1 MDERARR
8 IVETAVDLAEKDGF
22 QAVRLR
28 DIAAQA
34 DVALGTVYR
43 RFKSKEDILLAALEL
58 EAGDLR
64 ERLLEQVLATEG
76 TTALERVSSL
86 FTHAT
91 KGLCR
96 RPHLARAL
104 LRALASAEP
113 ELVTKV
119 AGFHSTITAMVVPC
133 LRGTADDET
142 PPTPSEAEVAFMLQQ
157 VWFATLVGWAA
168 GLHEQR
174 DIYFQMERAAAL
186 MLRGMAARDQEQEEV
201 A

>member
-8 IVETAVDLAEKDGF
+8 IVETAVELAEKDGF

-43 RFKSKEDILLAALEL
+43 RFKSKEDILLAALGL
-58 EAGDLR
+58 EAGSLR
-64 ERLLEQVLATEG
+64 ERLLASVLATEG
-76 TTALERVSSL
+76 STPLERVSSL

-96 RPHLARAL
+96 RPNLARAL
-104 LRALASAEP
+104 LRAVASADP
-113 ELVTKV
+113 DLVTKV
-119 AGFHSTITAMVVPC
+119 AAFHSTITAMVVPC
-133 LRGTADDET
+133 LRGTVDDESS
-142 PPTPSEAEVAFMLQQ
+142 PSPAEAEVALLLQQ

-168 GLHEQR
+168 GLHEQE
-174 DIYFQMERAAAL
+174 DIYLQMERAAAL
-186 MLRGMAARDQEQEEV
+186 LLRGMDIDTEQRP
-201 A
+201 

>member
-8 IVETAVDLAEKDGF
+8 IVETAVDLAERDGF

-34 DVALGTVYR
+34 EVALGTVYR

-64 ERLLEQVLATEG
+64 SRLLDQVLREGATP
-76 TTALERVSSL
+76 LERVSSL

-104 LRALASAEP
+104 LRAVASADP
-113 ELVTKV
+113 ALVGKV
-119 AGFHSTITAMVVPC
+119 AAFHSAITALVVPC
-133 LRGTADDET
+133 LRGEVLDGA
-142 PPTPSEAEVAFMLQQ
+142 PPTPAEAEVAFMLQQ

-168 GLHEQR
+168 GLHDQT
-174 DIYFQMERAAAL
+174 DVYFQMERAAAM
-186 MLRGMAARDQEQEEV
+186 MLRGMEAP
-201 A
+201 

>member
-8 IVETAVDLAEKDGF
+8 IVETAVELAEKDGF

-43 RFKSKEDILLAALEL
+43 RFKSKEDILLAALGL
-58 EAGDLR
+58 EAGSLR
-64 ERLLEQVLATEG
+64 ERLLASVLATEG
-76 TTALERVSSL
+76 STPLERVSSL

-96 RPHLARAL
+96 RPNLARAL
-104 LRALASAEP
+104 LRAVASADP
-113 ELVTKV
+113 DLVTKV
-119 AGFHSTITAMVVPC
+119 AAFHSTIT
-133 LRGTADDET
+133 ESS
-142 PPTPSEAEVAFMLQQ
+142 PSPAEAEVALLLQQ

-168 GLHEQR
+168 GLHEQE
-174 DIYFQMERAAAL
+174 DIYLQMERAAAL
-186 MLRGMAARDQEQEEV
+186 LLRGMDIDTEQRP
-201 A
+201 

>member
-1 MDERARR
+1 VDERARR

-58 EAGDLR
+58 EAEGLR
-64 ERLLEQVLATEG
+64 ERLLDRVLATENA
-76 TTALERVSSL
+76 TTLERISSL

-96 RPHLARAL
+96 RPQLARAL
-104 LRALASAEP
+104 LRALASADP
-113 ELVTKV
+113 GLVVKV
-119 AGFHSTITAMVVPC
+119 ASFHSTITAMVVPC
-133 LRGTADDET
+133 LRGTADDDS
-142 PPTPSEAEVAFMLQQ
+142 PPTPAEAELAFMLQQ

-168 GLHEQR
+168 GLHEQE

-186 MLRGMAARDQEQEEV
+186 MLRGMEAT
-201 A
+201 